1 MVSTSF
7 DSLAF
12 WLEELVQILLSEEMQ
27 RLHKEHAIMRDPR

>member
-12 WLEELVQILLSEEMQ
+12 WLEELVQILLSEGMQ
-27 RLHKEHAIMRDPR
+27 RLHKEHVS